1 MPRPSCAT
9 ASLMLALAACSGG
22 RDPILD
28 RADEMN
34 ADGGVSSDP
43 AGAPPAGRPE
53 PQPVAGAA
61 PASAPAPAPAPAVE
75 PQPGQPAD
83 PPPGVPDGP
92 PPAPSG
98 DGQGGD
104 PGSTPPSGPQ
114 VVLSGTVSVVDW
126 TGGPIRIDV
135 FDGDQQAAAGS
146 EGPRPS
152 IVAVARLER
161 PGAFTLTVPASG
173 PVWVGGFVDADQ
185 DGKPSHTD
193 PSGWFGGNPVDASA
207 DAAGIQLTL
216 APPGPP
222 PAE

>member
-1 MPRPSCAT
+1 MPRPPVAT
-9 ASLMLALAACSGG
+9 ASLLLALVACSGG

-28 RADEMN
+28 RADEMSAGGDAS
-34 ADGGVSSDP
+34 ADA
-43 AGAPPAGRPE
+43 AGAPPEGRPA
-53 PQPVAGAA
+53 PQPVA
-61 PASAPAPAPAPAVE
+61 APAPAPAAE
-75 PQPGQPAD
+75 PPPVQPAD

-92 PPAPSG
+92 PPAPAG

-114 VVLSGTVSVVDW
+114 VVLSGSVTVPDW
-126 TGGPIRIDV
+126 DGGAIRIDI

-152 IVAVARLER
+152 IVAVARLDR
-161 PGAFTLTVPASG
+161 PGAFSLTVPASG

-193 PSGWFGGNPVDASA
+193 PSGWFAGNPVDASA